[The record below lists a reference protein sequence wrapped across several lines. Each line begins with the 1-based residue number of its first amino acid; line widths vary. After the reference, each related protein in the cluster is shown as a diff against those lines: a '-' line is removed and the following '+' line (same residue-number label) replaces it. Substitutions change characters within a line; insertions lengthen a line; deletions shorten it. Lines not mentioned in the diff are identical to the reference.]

1 MTVSAQEG
9 GSAVTMPHLP
19 PRPIA
24 AVLTDRL
31 DDIAVVDDAVRLAG
45 IHRAPLLLVAV
56 LPAHVDDRAA
66 GQAGAAVLARVLPR
80 VGRAGLGHIP
90 AAHRLTPRRGARL
103 RTAAGVVALTRR
115 NRCDAVVAARTGPAG
130 VDAGSLRE
138 AAALHGGPPV
148 HTAGPAPWTPLRAA
162 PGPSGRPA
170 PRTTEGTRSR

>member
-1 MTVSAQEG
+1 MTA
-9 GSAVTMPHLP
+9 PHLP

-31 DDIAVVDDAVRLAG
+31 DDIAVADAAVRLAG

-66 GQAGAAVLARVLPR
+66 GRAGAAVLARVLPR
-80 VGRAGLGHIP
+80 LGRAGLGHIP
-90 AAHRLTPRRGARL
+90 TAHRLPPRRGTRL
-103 RTAAGVVALTRR
+103 RTAAGVVALARR

-130 VDAGSLRE
+130 VDAAALRE

-148 HTAGPAPWTPLRAA
+148 HTAGPAPWAPLRGTA
-162 PGPSGRPA
+162 PHSSDPSRPSR
-170 PRTTEGTRSR
+170 PSTTEGTRSR

>member
-1 MTVSAQEG
+1 MTA
-9 GSAVTMPHLP
+9 PHLP

-31 DDIAVVDDAVRLAG
+31 DDIAVADAAVRLAG

-66 GQAGAAVLARVLPR
+66 GRAGAAVLARVLPR
-80 VGRAGLGHIP
+80 LGRAGLGHIP
-90 AAHRLTPRRGARL
+90 TAHRLPPRHGTRL
-103 RTAAGVVALTRR
+103 RTAAGVVALARR

-130 VDAGSLRE
+130 VDAAALRE

-148 HTAGPAPWTPLRAA
+148 HTAGRAPWAPLRGTAPTPPAPPTRSNP
-162 PGPSGRPA
+162 P
-170 PRTTEGTRSR
+170 TTEGTRSR